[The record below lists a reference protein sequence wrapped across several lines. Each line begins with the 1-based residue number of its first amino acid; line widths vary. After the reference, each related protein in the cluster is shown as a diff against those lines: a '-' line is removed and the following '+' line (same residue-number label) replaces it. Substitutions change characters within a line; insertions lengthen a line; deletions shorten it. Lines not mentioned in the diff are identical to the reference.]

1 MIVGEAPMDDL
12 DEHLLDRLRENARAP
27 VAELARALGLSRTTI
42 QSRLSRLERTEVI
55 AGYAVRLSEARDAA
69 PIHAHVLLT
78 VEPRKAGAVA
88 EALKRLSG
96 VRRLQ
101 SVSGPCDMVAAIEAP
116 NVSALDA
123 LIGEIA
129 GLAGVERAGAA
140 IVLATRFER

>member
-1 MIVGEAPMDDL
+1 MDDL

-27 VAELARALGLSRTTI
+27 VAELARALGLSRTTV
-42 QSRLSRLERTEVI
+42 QSRLSRLERTGVI

-78 VEPRKAGAVA
+78 VEPKQAGAVA

-129 GLAGVERAGAA
+129 GLAGVERAGSA
-140 IVLATRFER
+140 IVLATRFDR